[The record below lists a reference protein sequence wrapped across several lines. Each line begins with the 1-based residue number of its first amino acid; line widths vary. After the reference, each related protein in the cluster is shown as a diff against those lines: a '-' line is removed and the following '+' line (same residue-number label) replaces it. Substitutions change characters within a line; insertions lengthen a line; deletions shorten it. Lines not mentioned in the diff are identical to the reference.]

1 MGNIG
6 KNADQADAACENN
19 TVGGTPR
26 EIGDER
32 LVIVAGP
39 CMLESLDLV
48 MTVGEELKRSCDYR
62 GFGYIFKASFDKANR
77 TSLHSER
84 GPGLERGLE
93 WLAMIRKEIGVPVV
107 TDIHEPCQA
116 EAAAKAVDMLQI
128 PAFLC
133 RQTDLLVAASKTGL
147 PVSVKKAQF
156 MAPEDMSSVAEKC
169 RESVASK
176 VILCERGTSF
186 GYRQLVVDFR
196 SLVIMRG
203 LGCPVMFDAT
213 HSVQRPGGMGS
224 SSGGDRR
231 FVLPLVRAALAV
243 GVDALFLEV
252 HPDPDNA
259 RSDGPNMIPLN
270 KVDWL
275 FDQIREA
282 DDLSRVKLG
291 FAGLDW

>member
-1 MGNIG
+1 
-6 KNADQADAACENN
+6 
-19 TVGGTPR
+19 
-26 EIGDER
+26 
-32 LVIVAGP
+32 
-39 CMLESLDLV
+39 MLESLGLG
-48 MTVGEELKRSCDYR
+48 MTVAEELKRACDSR

-169 RESVASK
+169 RESGASK

-270 KVDWL
+270 KVDSL